1 MKLQANQCQFKSSD
15 LETTVQAWEALN
27 KANVPK
33 RGKSSHLQNQTKAAS
48 VFMEHVL
55 YMQQGSQEEQ
65 RLRLL
70 SSECS
75 CLGGVG
81 KVCPVINASS
91 EKGYLNE
98 IENTHRRLGGL
109 NS

>member
-1 MKLQANQCQFKSSD
+1 
-15 LETTVQAWEALN
+15 
-27 KANVPK
+27 
-33 RGKSSHLQNQTKAAS
+33 
-48 VFMEHVL
+48 MEHVL

-70 SSECS
+70 SSECY

-98 IENTHRRLGGL
+98 IENTHRRLGDSTVNLFDFSLG
-109 NS
+109 NQN

>member
-1 MKLQANQCQFKSSD
+1 
-15 LETTVQAWEALN
+15 
-27 KANVPK
+27 
-33 RGKSSHLQNQTKAAS
+33 
-48 VFMEHVL
+48 
-55 YMQQGSQEEQ
+55 MQQGSQEEQ

-70 SSECS
+70 SSECY